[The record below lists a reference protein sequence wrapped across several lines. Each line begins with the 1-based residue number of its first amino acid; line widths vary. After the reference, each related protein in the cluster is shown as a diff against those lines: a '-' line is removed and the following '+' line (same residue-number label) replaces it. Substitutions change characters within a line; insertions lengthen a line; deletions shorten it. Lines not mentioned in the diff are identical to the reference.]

1 MNKLIIC
8 FAFLFCM
15 FNVDL
20 LLAATDLTGKTFVMT
35 GKFLGVA
42 TASCKKAGNRNIPIR
57 PQKRLHA
64 NIAFNQGNVFLWS
77 ESGLSIGPLINVP
90 GVWFQ
95 KGTFID
101 LEFDDASSSGLKATA
116 QILPQTFSQQGVTV
130 AINNTK
136 YGFSAKTNS
145 TGNQLTVTE
154 TGSFKIIANGTFR
167 GVSDSCVARVKLQ
180 RIYKG
185 RSG

>member
-20 LLAATDLTGKTFVMT
+20 LLAATELTGKTFVMT
-35 GKFLGVA
+35 GKLLGVV
-42 TASCKKAGNRNIPIR
+42 TASCKKAGNRNIPMR
-57 PQKRLHA
+57 PQRRLHA
-64 NIAFNQGNVFLWS
+64 NITFNQGNVFLWS
-77 ESGLSIGPLINVP
+77 ESGLSTGPLINIP
-90 GVWFQ
+90 GAWFQ

-101 LEFDDASSSGLKATA
+101 LEFDDTSSSGLKATA
-116 QILPQTFSQQGVTV
+116 QVLPQTFSQREITV
-130 AINNTK
+130 AIRNSK
-136 YGFSAKTNS
+136 YGFSAKTNAA
-145 TGNQLTVTE
+145 GNQLTVTE